1 MDDDGDI
8 PFQSNMYTVENMVTK
23 EKYKGMTKLE
33 VCRLTGLS
41 GNYIDN
47 LAKWGKI
54 SKKGWKVTRLK
65 W

>member
-1 MDDDGDI
+1 
-8 PFQSNMYTVENMVTK
+8 MYTVENMVTK